1 MLYERDYRIL
11 SEEEKTQW
19 QKAEEIL
26 NKSIKKS
33 GSGISL
39 KNMSKYYQLL
49 PVGALHHQ
57 QLFPNNYLNTSDL
70 KDKEKLIV
78 IIEEFKSLL
87 DSSASERD
95 ILNFI
100 REKKAYF
107 IIASIL
113 KGFHYRFGHHNAFA
127 FKEFELPPNHVADY
141 LLVGKNSGGYEFVF
155 IELESCYG
163 QITNTDGE
171 FGTTIRKGIKQIN
184 DWDNWLE
191 SNYASL
197 RLVYDK
203 YLGTIEPLPREFHEL
218 DKSRLHYVVIAG
230 RRKDF
235 TKKTYQLRRKL
246 LKSNNILLLHYDNLF
261 DSVSFLLAAGN
272 Y

>member
-11 SEEEKTQW
+11 TDEERVIWEKVENTFS
-19 QKAEEIL
+19 KA
-26 NKSIKKS
+26 KIKNHNLIKPEVS
-33 GSGISL
+33 A
-39 KNMSKYYQLL
+39 KYYQDI
-49 PVGALHHQ
+49 PTAALHYK
-57 QLFPNNYLNTSDL
+57 QLFPNNYLNTDELESKENL
-70 KDKEKLIV
+70 KKTIKEFRL
-78 IIEEFKSLL
+78 LL
-87 DSSASERD
+87 DSNPSERI

-100 REKKAYF
+100 REQKAYF

-127 FKEFELPPNHVADY
+127 FKEFELPPNHLVDY

-155 IELESCYG
+155 VELENPTG
-163 QITNTDGE
+163 QITNNNGE
-171 FGTTIRKGIKQIN
+171 FGVTIRKGIKQIG

-191 SNYASL
+191 SSYSSL

-203 YLGTIEPLPREFHEL
+203 YIGSMEQLPREFYEL
-218 DKSRLHYVVIAG
+218 DKSRLHYAVIAG

-235 TKKTYQLRRKL
+235 TKKTYQLKRRL
-246 LKSNNILLLHYDNLF
+246 LKSSNILLLHYDNLF
-261 DSVSFLLAAGN
+261 DSVDLLLAAGN